1 MEDTENTPQSFFK
14 QSAPPNVIKSSSIG
28 RNVTGISFDTNG
40 IPHEVKGT
48 IVSVNDGYVVLN
60 GSAQVAFEDLTFS
73 SDE

>member
-40 IPHEVKGT
+40 IPHEVKAAA
-48 IVSVNDGYVVLN
+48 
-60 GSAQVAFEDLTFS
+60 SADMHDPFKLGQVR
-73 SDE
+73 